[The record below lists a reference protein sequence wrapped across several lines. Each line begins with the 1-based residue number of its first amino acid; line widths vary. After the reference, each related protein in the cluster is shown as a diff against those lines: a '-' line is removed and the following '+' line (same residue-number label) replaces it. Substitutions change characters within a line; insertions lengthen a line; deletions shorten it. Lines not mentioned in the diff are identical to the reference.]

1 MGTLIITVL
10 RGAIVTGVGYLV
22 GKGFDKV
29 VKIVCSPK

>member
-1 MGTLIITVL
+1 MTTFFITVL

-29 VKIVCSPK
+29 VKIVCNPK